1 MKYNSGCMV
10 CGADLVY
17 SHELMYSQ
25 CSICGAGVG
34 SGIFASVIK
43 WATPLTKYSWGFSNK
58 MTAHVLSSIGE
69 IGGPRCCKRN
79 SFTAIIKASEFLFDE
94 TGKKLFDFEHAKP
107 VCTYKSKNK
116 ECIKMDCPFFLNK

>member
-43 WATPLTKYSWGFSNK
+43 
-58 MTAHVLSSIGE
+58 
-69 IGGPRCCKRN
+69 
-79 SFTAIIKASEFLFDE
+79 
-94 TGKKLFDFEHAKP
+94 
-107 VCTYKSKNK
+107 
-116 ECIKMDCPFFLNK
+116 

>member
-34 SGIFASVIK
+34 SGIFTSVIK
-43 WATPLTKYSWGFSNK
+43 WATPLTKYSWVFSNK
-58 MTAHVLSSIGE
+58 MKAMFSLQSEKSAVLDVVKE
-69 IGGPRCCKRN
+69 IV
-79 SFTAIIKASEFLFDE
+79 SLIL
-94 TGKKLFDFEHAKP
+94 
-107 VCTYKSKNK
+107 
-116 ECIKMDCPFFLNK
+116 